1 VEKGVMSTFTYRND
15 SFQKYAPEV
24 VEWVESKPTNP
35 IMLAKTGKSVTI
47 KKDDV
52 WNEFKGLI
60 KNKKWGGAS
69 KFLSNNGAHWSKQKT
84 FETSGKPIRWT
95 QIEKSIF
102 SGAKIKITTAQ
113 QEQMTLKIIEEVLSS
128 GSKDWKTFPEM
139 YVKLKLNSIIPD
151 LDLDSEWGAHFELQ
165 VRDIRKTVSL
175 KNNWYKVYSYDNFMD
190 FITNFVTKAPRRW
203 YSKKDSWNPADIW
216 LIKNDTVLNVYKK
229 RIEESQSIREV
240 NDILRHAFHKNRI
253 VGISLKKSNAKYKKG
268 KLDGGLKY
276 EKVNLELAG
285 SGQKDK
291 LPDVGIISVNMN
303 CEFDKK
309 ENKFISR
316 TSTFRVKDVANK
328 SQSPEFEL
336 SFRSNQSYVTSIT
349 FEFKQVGG
357 SAQLGKVPKDKLEK
371 WIKKEFKD
379 LKGVGNITIPN
390 HNDLPKDFDRND
402 WKDKVEAINKAKLG
416 KKNISDLKDFVDNL
430 EESYKAGGL
439 SGDNATMMQMVE
451 FVYILALFEQKD
463 KLTEFVTKCF
473 YFAQKKGQKY
483 RFGPFGKLY

>member
-1 VEKGVMSTFTYRND
+1 MSTFTYKND

-24 VEWVESKPTNP
+24 VEWVESDNSVQ
-35 IMLAKTGKSVTI
+35 LAKSGTFVKI
-47 KKDDV
+47 NKKDDV

-60 KNKKWGGAS
+60 KEKKWGEAS
-69 KFLSNNGAHWSKQKT
+69 TFLSNNGKTWRYQKT
-84 FETSGKPIRWT
+84 FKTSDNPIRWT

-102 SGAKIKITTAQ
+102 SGSKIKITTAQ

-165 VRDIRKTVSL
+165 VRNIRKTANL

-229 RIEESQSIREV
+229 RIEESQSIKEV

-253 VGISLKKSNAKYKKG
+253 VGISLKKSNAKYKQG
-268 KLDGGLKY
+268 KLTGKLKY

-285 SGQKDK
+285 NEQKDE
-291 LPDVGIISVNMN
+291 LPDVTMKSVNMN
-303 CEFDKK
+303 CKYDDGK

-316 TSTFRVKDVANK
+316 TSTFRVSDGEL
-328 SQSPEFEL
+328 EFEL

-371 WIKKEFKD
+371 WIKEEFKE
-379 LKGVGNITIPN
+379 LNGNITIPN
-390 HNDLPKDFDRND
+390 HNDLPKDFDRKD
-402 WKDKVEAINKAKLG
+402 WEYKVDAINKANLG
-416 KKNISDLKDFVDNL
+416 NKNISGLNDFVNNL
-430 EESYKAGGL
+430 ELSYKSGGL

-451 FVYILALFEQKD
+451 FVYILALFEQQK

-483 RFGPFGKLY
+483 DFGPFGKLY

>member
-1 VEKGVMSTFTYRND
+1 
-15 SFQKYAPEV
+15 
-24 VEWVESKPTNP
+24 
-35 IMLAKTGKSVTI
+35 
-47 KKDDV
+47 
-52 WNEFKGLI
+52 
-60 KNKKWGGAS
+60 
-69 KFLSNNGAHWSKQKT
+69 
-84 FETSGKPIRWT
+84 
-95 QIEKSIF
+95 
-102 SGAKIKITTAQ
+102 
-113 QEQMTLKIIEEVLSS
+113 MTLKIIEEVLSS

-139 YVKLKLNSIIPD
+139 YVKLKLDSIIPD

-229 RIEESQSIREV
+229 RIEESQSIKEV
-240 NDILRHAFHKNRI
+240 NDILRHAFDKNRI

-268 KLDGGLKY
+268 KLDGELKY
-276 EKVNLELAG
+276 EKVNLELD
-285 SGQKDK
+285 GQQK
-291 LPDVGIISVNMN
+291 LPDVTMKSVNMN
-303 CEFDKK
+303 CEYDDK

-316 TSTFRVKDVANK
+316 TSTFRVSDYANK
-328 SQSPEFEL
+328 KPEFEL

-357 SAQLGKVPKDKLEK
+357 SAQLGKVPKDQLEK
-371 WIKKEFKD
+371 WIKEELKE
-379 LKGVGNITIPN
+379 LNGNITIPN
-390 HNDLPKDFDRND
+390 HNDLPKKFTKSVRND
-402 WKDKVEAINKAKLG
+402 WEYKVNAINKAKLG
-416 KKNISDLKDFVDNL
+416 KKNISDLKDFVNNL
-430 EESYKAGGL
+430 EKSYESGGL

-451 FVYILALFEQKD
+451 FVYILALFEQEK

-483 RFGPFGKLY
+483 NFGPFGKLY